1 MNTIEY
7 TQTAIDELDELIQ
20 KIYDDKPSVAQTY
33 FERLEKAIDNLAHSP
48 LMGVECIKKNI
59 RANCRILI
67 LDNYLVFYSYNLT
80 ANHIKILHIVCGN
93 VHYQRLF
100 D

>member
-20 KIYDDKPSVAQTY
+20 NIYDDKPSIAQTY
-33 FERLEKAIDNLAHSP
+33 FERLEKAIDNLGHSP
-48 LMGVECIKKNI
+48 LMGIECTKKNI

-67 LDNYLVFYSYNLT
+67 VDNYLVFYSYNSDV
-80 ANHIKILHIVCGN
+80 NHIKILHIVYGN
-93 VHYQRLF
+93 VNYQRLF
-100 D
+100 